1 MIDESDESG
10 IFDVATVGG
19 GIVGL
24 ATALGLAVA
33 GYRVA
38 VIERRRPERSRGRL
52 GCDIRT
58 VALSSASVDW
68 LGELCGAEA
77 SGLGAIETMRV
88 WEHDGAGLLRFSA
101 PNGCEALAW
110 VAENS
115 ALVSELWQAAQG
127 RVTFIV
133 PAGVTALVTSS
144 DDIELVCRREDQSE
158 SEPAELR
165 LRAQLVVAA
174 DGADSR
180 VRELA
185 GGEVRRQQTFH
196 GEPQCAVAT
205 IARTRQPHRRTAWQ
219 RFGATGPVA
228 LLPLADEHTTAVIWS
243 VAESVGKRLRDLD
256 DDAFKRALTCETEE
270 AGGGIEAVDRRVF
283 LPLQQTLAKDLNP
296 LPRVVLAG
304 DAARALHPL
313 AGQGVNIGLEDARA
327 IVADLNTD
335 RGDAGATNRWRDYA
349 VRRRRRSKFMLALM
363 NGLLAAYCGRAA
375 GNPWMRLARNTA
387 TRCIDASAAAKA
399 QLVREAFGL
408 GPLASW

>member
-1 MIDESDESG
+1 MGDDSG

-33 GYRVA
+33 GHRVA
-38 VIERRRPERSRGRL
+38 VIERQPPERSRGRL

-58 VALSSASVDW
+58 VALSPTSVDW
-68 LGELCGAEA
+68 LGELCGTKA

-88 WEHDGAGLLRFSA
+88 WEHDGAGLLRFST
-101 PNGCEALAW
+101 PNGCDALAW

-115 ALVSELWQAAQG
+115 ALVSELWQAAEG
-127 RVTFIV
+127 RVKFIV
-133 PAGVTALVTSS
+133 PASVTALAIRG
-144 DDIELVCRREDQSE
+144 DGIELVCRREDQSE
-158 SEPAELR
+158 SESAELR
-165 LRAQLVVAA
+165 LRARLVVAA

-185 GGEVRRQQTFH
+185 DGEVRRRPTFH

-228 LLPLADEHTTAVIWS
+228 LLPLVDERTTAVIWS

-256 DDAFKRALTCETEE
+256 DEAFKRALTHETEE

-304 DAARALHPL
+304 DAARTLHPL

-327 IVADLNTD
+327 IVAELDTD
-335 RGDAGATNRWRDYA
+335 RGDAGAANRWRDYA

-375 GNPWMRLARNTA
+375 DNPWMRLARNTT
-387 TRCIDASAAAKA
+387 TRCIDASAAVKA